1 MRTSGTQG
9 APSIY
14 VTGKDTSGQMR
25 AKRARN
31 TSDGDVRLT
40 ELTFRPPA
48 IVQPPSPQGA
58 LLSSNPSGP
67 AVSVI
72 IPVHNARDVLDE
84 QLRAL
89 AHQDYDGPF
98 EVVVSDNGSTDGV
111 REFVQDHA
119 LRARLNLKYVDSSGT
134 PGASHARNRGAEAA
148 EGPLLA
154 FCDADDV
161 VHPTWLR
168 RITAELNSYDLVGTG
183 LSTEALNSEATRAAV
198 PFAPPSNQGKS
209 PFRPFVIGASMA
221 CRASTYRDLG
231 GMFEF
236 VHASEDMEFSWRA
249 QQSGAR
255 LHFIAEPLV
264 EYRLRTGYRDNW
276 KQAGALGYGSAHVR
290 GMYRA
295 AGCPPFRIRT
305 ISVALLALAVRNPLL
320 PTAVTRMPTRLWL
333 RLTAAHLGLIRGG
346 RRYSSLTW

>member
-1 MRTSGTQG
+1 M
-9 APSIY
+9 
-14 VTGKDTSGQMR
+14 
-25 AKRARN
+25 
-31 TSDGDVRLT
+31 
-40 ELTFRPPA
+40 
-48 IVQPPSPQGA
+48 
-58 LLSSNPSGP
+58 SSNPSGGSP

-72 IPVHNARDVLDE
+72 IPVHNAKDLLDE
-84 QLRAL
+84 QLSAL
-89 AHQDYDGPF
+89 AHQDYDGSF

-111 REFVQDHA
+111 CEFVKNHE
-119 LRARLNLKYVDSSGT
+119 LRTRLNLKYLDSSGT
-134 PGASHARNRGAEAA
+134 AGASFARNRGAEAA
-148 EGPLLA
+148 DGPLLA

-168 RITAELNSYDLVGTG
+168 RITAELERYDLVGTG
-183 LSTEALNSEATRAAV
+183 LSTEALNSESTRAAV

-209 PFRPFVIGASMA
+209 AFRPFVIGASMA
-221 CRASTYRDLG
+221 CHASTYRDLG
-231 GMFEF
+231 GMLEF

-276 KQAGALGYGSAHVR
+276 AQAGALGYGSAHVR

-295 AGCPPFRIRT
+295 RGCPPFRVRT
-305 ISVALLALAVRNPLL
+305 TIVALLALALRNPLL
-320 PTAVTRMPTRLWL
+320 PTTLTRMPTRLWL

-346 RRYSSLTW
+346 RRYGSLAW

>member
-1 MRTSGTQG
+1 MRT
-9 APSIY
+9 
-14 VTGKDTSGQMR
+14 
-25 AKRARN
+25 KRPAN
-31 TSDGDVRLT
+31 SPVRHVRST
-40 ELTFRPPA
+40 ELTSRPPT
-48 IVQPPSPQGA
+48 IVQRPSPQGA
-58 LLSSNPSGP
+58 LLSSNSSGRSP

-72 IPVHNARDVLDE
+72 VPVHNAKDVLDE
-84 QLRAL
+84 QLHAL
-89 AHQDYDGPF
+89 AHQDYDGSF

-111 REFVQDHA
+111 REFVENHE

-134 PGASHARNRGAEAA
+134 PGASYARNRGADAA
-148 EGPLLA
+148 DGSLLA

-168 RITAELNSYDLVGTG
+168 RITAELDRYDLVGTG
-183 LSTEALNSEATRAAV
+183 LSTEALNSESTRAAV
-198 PFAPPSNQGKS
+198 PFAPPSKQGKS

-231 GMFEF
+231 GMLEF

-249 QQSGAR
+249 LQSGAR

-290 GMYRA
+290 GMYRST
-295 AGCPPFRIRT
+295 GCPPFRVRT
-305 ISVALLALAVRNPLL
+305 TAVALLALALRNPVL

-346 RRYSSLTW
+346 RRYRSLTW

>member
-25 AKRARN
+25 AKRARSA
-31 TSDGDVRLT
+31 SDGDVRLT

-148 EGPLLA
+148 
-154 FCDADDV
+154 DSHRV
-161 VHPTWLR
+161 
-168 RITAELNSYDLVGTG
+168 
-183 LSTEALNSEATRAAV
+183 AT
-198 PFAPPSNQGKS
+198 
-209 PFRPFVIGASMA
+209 
-221 CRASTYRDLG
+221 
-231 GMFEF
+231 
-236 VHASEDMEFSWRA
+236 
-249 QQSGAR
+249 
-255 LHFIAEPLV
+255 
-264 EYRLRTGYRDNW
+264 
-276 KQAGALGYGSAHVR
+276 
-290 GMYRA
+290 
-295 AGCPPFRIRT
+295 
-305 ISVALLALAVRNPLL
+305 
-320 PTAVTRMPTRLWL
+320 
-333 RLTAAHLGLIRGG
+333 
-346 RRYSSLTW
+346 

>member
-1 MRTSGTQG
+1 
-9 APSIY
+9 
-14 VTGKDTSGQMR
+14 MR

-31 TSDGDVRLT
+31 ASDGDVRLT

-111 REFVQDHA
+111 REFVEDHA
-119 LRARLNLKYVDSSGT
+119 LRAHLNLKYVDSSGT

-168 RITAELNSYDLVGTG
+168 RITAELDSYDLVGTG

-231 GMFEF
+231 GMLEF

-264 EYRLRTGYRDNW
+264 AYRLRTGYRDNW